1 MTDADDTPPRSD
13 DGVET
18 PRRYWVGVV
27 IVVLAILLV
36 IGFALV
42 TFVASDN
49 SSSSTVESLGVEP
62 GLGAIVPRG

>member
-1 MTDADDTPPRSD
+1 MTSSGQPDDLPDADS
-13 DGVET
+13 GIET

-42 TFVASDN
+42 TFVASDDTG
-49 SSSSTVESLGVEP
+49 STIE
-62 GLGAIVPRG
+62 GAIPTIATLT